1 MNKTVKNNLSKIIN
15 IFILLQPVLD
25 LITGICLHEFSF
37 NLTLGIIVRML
48 FLLFIAYTSVFI
60 YKRKLS
66 LIYYLIFSLY
76 SIIYLI
82 NILIFKGNNIF
93 GELQGLLRVFYF
105 PSILISLYDLKDE
118 VKISNS
124 TLFAT
129 LSLYL
134 VFIFIPIVLNTGFKS
149 YQITKSGTLGYYN
162 SANEISGII
171 SILTPI
177 IFIMFNSKSHA
188 LFKTLYTLLYLIVI
202 LTVGTKT
209 PLLSLLITIAMT
221 FIWIMIKSYKNKKY
235 KRILAS
241 FLIIV
246 VGIVGLIIVIPK
258 TNFYKNIKVHLD
270 FLKVKDVTD
279 IIDNGN
285 LIDHFIFSQ
294 RVTFL
299 TDRKDVYDN
308 SSISE
313 KLFGIGYYHDEKEAK
328 LVEMDYFDIYLNHG
342 IIGFIIFMGT
352 YLYVLI
358 NLTNKKRK
366 LDFNLYM
373 LNISIL
379 LVIFL
384 SLFTGHIITAPSVS
398 LIVIALILS
407 LQTRKKKDLLFAIND
422 LRVGGIE
429 TAIINL
435 LNNIN
440 YKKYNVTLVMEEK
453 TGVLLKDVNKNV
465 KVEELKVS
473 NNKNVIIRKGIN
485 FIRKLNFAILNYHNF
500 DFSCCYA
507 TYSLSANKVA
517 LISSTNNSIYVH
529 SNYNYIYKKESEFKT
544 FFNCRNI
551 SSFRKIIFVANEAE
565 KDFVKIYP
573 ELKNKCLVL
582 NNFINPDKLLKL
594 STEKI
599 SEEHPKNKKLF
610 VFIGRL
616 DDSSKKV
623 SRAINLVKNLSDVN
637 LLIVGD
643 GPDKKMY
650 EDLVKENNLSKKI
663 TFVGQKTNP
672 YPYIKIADYIILTSD
687 YEGFPVTYLE
697 AITLHKKLLT
707 TIDVSDDEIN
717 IGKDYATIIS
727 KDEDTMLKDVE
738 KELQKPRKVKQIDIK
753 KIQVE
758 RMKKLEKVFNEVI

>member
-1 MNKTVKNNLSKIIN
+1 MNKTIKNNLSKIIN

-299 TDRKDVYDN
+299 TDRKDIYDN

-313 KLFGIGYYHDEKEAK
+313 KLFGIGYYHDEKKAK
-328 LVEMDYFDIYLNHG
+328 IVEMDYFDIYLNHG

-529 SNYNYIYKKESEFKT
+529 SNYNYIYKKESEFKA
-544 FFNCRNI
+544 FFNCRSI

-582 NNFINPDKLLKL
+582 NNFINPDKMLKL

>member
-1 MNKTVKNNLSKIIN
+1 
-15 IFILLQPVLD
+15 
-25 LITGICLHEFSF
+25 
-37 NLTLGIIVRML
+37 
-48 FLLFIAYTSVFI
+48 
-60 YKRKLS
+60 
-66 LIYYLIFSLY
+66 
-76 SIIYLI
+76 
-82 NILIFKGNNIF
+82 
-93 GELQGLLRVFYF
+93 
-105 PSILISLYDLKDE
+105 
-118 VKISNS
+118 
-124 TLFAT
+124 
-129 LSLYL
+129 
-134 VFIFIPIVLNTGFKS
+134 
-149 YQITKSGTLGYYN
+149 
-162 SANEISGII
+162 
-171 SILTPI
+171 
-177 IFIMFNSKSHA
+177 
-188 LFKTLYTLLYLIVI
+188 
-202 LTVGTKT
+202 
-209 PLLSLLITIAMT
+209 MT

-313 KLFGIGYYHDEKEAK
+313 KLFGIGYYHDEKKAK

-342 IIGFIIFMGT
+342 IIGFIIFMGA

-429 TAIINL
+429 TAII
-435 LNNIN
+435 
-440 YKKYNVTLVMEEK
+440 
-453 TGVLLKDVNKNV
+453 
-465 KVEELKVS
+465 
-473 NNKNVIIRKGIN
+473 RKEIN

-529 SNYNYIYKKESEFKT
+529 SNYNYIYKKESEFKA

-582 NNFINPDKLLKL
+582 NNFINPDKMLKL

-687 YEGFPVTYLE
+687 YEG
-697 AITLHKKLLT
+697 
-707 TIDVSDDEIN
+707 S
-717 IGKDYATIIS
+717 
-727 KDEDTMLKDVE
+727 
-738 KELQKPRKVKQIDIK
+738 
-753 KIQVE
+753 
-758 RMKKLEKVFNEVI
+758 

>member
-1 MNKTVKNNLSKIIN
+1 MNKIIKNNLSKIIS

-313 KLFGIGYYHDEKEAK
+313 KLFGIGYYHDEKKAK

-358 NLTNKKRK
+358 NLTSKKRK

-529 SNYNYIYKKESEFKT
+529 SNYNYIYKKESEFKA

-582 NNFINPDKLLKL
+582 NNFINPDKMLKL

-738 KELQKPRKVKQIDIK
+738 KELQNPRKVKQIDIK

>member
-1 MNKTVKNNLSKIIN
+1 MNKTIKNNLSKIIS
-15 IFILLQPVLD
+15 IFILFQPVLD

-66 LIYYLIFSLY
+66 LIYYFIFSLY

-82 NILIFKGNNIF
+82 NILIFKGNNLF

-134 VFIFIPIVLNTGFKS
+134 VFIFIPIILNTGFKS

-221 FIWIMIKSYKNKKY
+221 FIWIMIKSYKDKKY

-299 TDRKDVYDN
+299 TDRKDIYNN
-308 SSISE
+308 SSLSE
-313 KLFGIGYYHDEKEAK
+313 KLFGIGYYHDEKKAK

-435 LNNIN
+435 LNNID

-453 TGVLLKDVNKNV
+453 TGVLLKDVNKNA

-529 SNYNYIYKKESEFKT
+529 SNYNYIYKKESEFKA

-551 SSFRKIIFVANEAE
+551 SSFRNIIFVANESE
-565 KDFVKIYP
+565 KDFVKFYP

-582 NNFINPDKLLKL
+582 NNFINPDKILKL

-610 VFIGRL
+610 VFVGRL

-623 SRAINLVKNLSDVN
+623 SRAINLVKNLPDVN

-643 GPDKKMY
+643 GPDRKMY

-663 TFVGQKTNP
+663 TFIGQKTNP
-672 YPYIKIADYIILTSD
+672 YPYIKMSDYIILTSD

-758 RMKKLEKVFNEVI
+758 RMKKLEKVFNEVV